1 MTSHIRRTLTGLALT
16 LVFCGGI
23 SAQIVDEAY
32 PVEPEDGGTAGT
44 RPRFRVGLDGDELED
59 VRFRIVLSQDDF
71 ETETYVFDQA
81 EERNGWM
88 IDMFADRYGSIFRPP
103 RPLKDGTY
111 DWRVDAW
118 NGIDWVEGDS
128 IYQVHI
134 DGTLPADV
142 ERVRMG
148 LNEDGTVRLRWDP
161 VNYDEKGEPE
171 YISKYHVYS
180 SERRGMFV
188 MIRINELGT
197 VKYSEFVDESAP
209 ESGKLVFYRIVAED
223 EAGNHK
229 TGKYDPSY
237 PPLPADQQVAMDEWM
252 ERMQAKQKEYEDL
265 KPKDK

>member
-1 MTSHIRRTLTGLALT
+1 MNRTICRLVTGFVLFLA
-16 LVFCGGI
+16 VGGVI

-32 PVEPEDGGTAGT
+32 PVDPKDGGTAGT

-71 ETETYVFDQA
+71 ETEAYVFDQL

-88 IDMFADRYGSIFRPP
+88 IDMFADRYGSIFRPS

-111 DWRVDAW
+111 EWRVDAW
-118 NGIDWVEGDS
+118 NGIDWVEGDT

-134 DGTLPADV
+134 DGTLPAEV

-161 VNYDEKGEPE
+161 VSYDEKGEPE
-171 YISKYHVYS
+171 YVSKYHIYR
-180 SERRGMFV
+180 SERRGMFI
-188 MIRINELGT
+188 MIRITEVGT
-197 VKYSEFVDESAP
+197 AKYSEFIDETAP
-209 ESGKLVFYRIVAED
+209 ESGNLVFYRIVAED

-252 ERMQAKQKEYEDL
+252 ERMQAKQNEYEEME
-265 KPKDK
+265 PKDK